1 MTRPAM
7 DRGTFETFQRS
18 IDPDW
23 IEQALTETKKATT
36 RKRRLPADQVVWLV
50 LGMALFRDLAIDA
63 VVKTLDL
70 ALFDR
75 HDRPMSGSSVCEAR
89 QRLGREPLVWL
100 FERCAKKWAVESA
113 DKQRWRGLA
122 VYGVDGTK
130 VRVPDS
136 DVNRRHFGGHA
147 SSRGESGYPLV
158 RVVTLM
164 ALRSHLL
171 LAARFGP
178 YRTSEL
184 AYAEKLW
191 PEVPENSI
199 VILDRNFLNAPVLLP
214 LQSEVANRHWLTR
227 AKSNTKHT
235 VVETLGAG
243 DELVELTVSAEARK
257 KNPDFPK
264 KWRVRV
270 IHYQRPGYR
279 PERLLT
285 SLLDAKRFPAA
296 EIIALYHERW
306 ELELGYDELKT
317 EILEREET
325 IRSRSID
332 GVDQELWGLLLAY
345 NLVRLEM
352 ERVAD
357 EAKVLPTRISF
368 IAAFH
373 YIRHALMVAGFLK
386 PGALPKHVRRLREDL
401 LGLILPERRSE
412 RLFPR
417 AVKIKMS
424 NYPRKRRAPLPPSAP
439 VKS

>member
-1 MTRPAM
+1 M
-7 DRGTFETFQRS
+7 DRGTFETFQKS
-18 IDPDW
+18 IDPCW
-23 IEQALTETKKATT
+23 IEEALAETKKATL
-36 RKRRLPADQVVWLV
+36 RKRRLPAEQVIWLV

-70 ALFDR
+70 ALSDG
-75 HDRPMSGSSVCEAR
+75 DERPMSSSSVCEAR
-89 QRLGREPLVWL
+89 QRVGSEPLAWL
-100 FERCAKKWAVESA
+100 FDRCATKWAVESA
-113 DKQRWRGLA
+113 DRARWRGLA
-122 VYGVDGTK
+122 VYGVDGTR

-136 DVNRRHFGGHA
+136 DPNRRHFGGHP
-147 SSRGESGYPLV
+147 SRRGESGYPLV
-158 RVVTLM
+158 RLVTLM
-164 ALRSHLL
+164 ALRSHLI

-184 AYAEKLW
+184 AYAEELW

-214 LQSEVANRHWLTR
+214 LQNEVANRHWLTR
-227 AKSNTKHT
+227 AKSNTKYT
-235 VVETLGAG
+235 IVETLGVG
-243 DELVELTVSAEARK
+243 DELVELNVSAEARK
-257 KNPDFPK
+257 KNPAFPQ

-285 SLLDAKRFPAA
+285 SLLDTNRFPAA
-296 EIIALYHERW
+296 EVIALYHERW

-317 EILEREET
+317 ELLDREEA
-325 IRSRSID
+325 IRSKTVE
-332 GVDQELWGLLLAY
+332 GVAQELWGLLLSY

-352 ERVAD
+352 ERVAA
-357 EAKVLPTRISF
+357 EANVPPTRISF

-373 YIRHALMVAGFLK
+373 YIRHALVVASFLK
-386 PGALPKHVRRLREDL
+386 PGALPKHIRRLREDL
-401 LGLILPERRSE
+401 LGLILPERRSD

-424 NYPRKRRAPLPPSAP
+424 NYPRKRRPPLPPPSA
-439 VKS
+439 KS